1 MFYVHRDIG
10 HCGIIDIIKSSHK
23 GSIKLLT
30 SLEQLAD
37 VTTDNVKS
45 NIIRQIGTINPLPQC
60 LIAFGYP

>member
-10 HCGIIDIIKSSHK
+10 QGGSVNIIKSSHK

-30 SLEQLAD
+30 SLEQLTD
-37 VTTDNVKS
+37 VTTNNVKS
-45 NIIRQIGTINPLPQC
+45 NMIRQIGTIDPLFQC